1 MVKNTRR
8 GDRHSEGY
16 KRNFDKTIYDHINF
30 TFRKDSGIMDALKL
44 ACRKTGMSKN
54 EYIREALLD
63 RLVADKCI
71 PWK

>member
-1 MVKNTRR
+1 MAENRKK
-8 GDRHSEGY
+8 DRHLPGY
-16 KRNFDKTIYDHINF
+16 QRNFDKENYDHINF
-30 TFRKDSGIMDALKL
+30 TFRKDTGIMDALKL

-63 RLVADKCI
+63 RLVRDNCI